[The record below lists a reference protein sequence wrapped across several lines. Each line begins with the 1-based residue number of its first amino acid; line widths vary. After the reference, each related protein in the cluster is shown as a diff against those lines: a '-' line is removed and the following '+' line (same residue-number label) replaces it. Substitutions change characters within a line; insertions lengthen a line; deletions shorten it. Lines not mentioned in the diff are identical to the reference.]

1 MVEIRNSIA
10 EISIP
15 YKKIH
20 HQAVS
25 TLSQFLPEFRPL
37 NMATTVAP
45 SSPLTTNLDLSER
58 SILITGGASGLGL
71 AAVHAFAASG
81 AYITVATNIVIPGNI
96 LSSLESSGAHIQ
108 EVKCDV
114 SNWDSVHD
122 AFKKA
127 VSFSP
132 SGTLDVVAM
141 FAGIDKHGHLVD
153 QIQALGADDEPQC
166 PSTAEIDVNLKGT
179 LYTTSLALHY
189 FRDKP
194 GKNTPL
200 WDKSLI
206 FVSSLAG
213 YIDDT
218 HNSVYTASKFGV
230 RGFWR
235 SIRAKTDAEMG
246 IRCNLIAPWAIK
258 TPMTEPIL
266 SMLDQLGIK
275 EGEGITFAKEETVV
289 QAVMKC
295 IGDASI
301 SGELENALKSW
312 GKLTSCRPC
321 VRNNA

>member
-1 MVEIRNSIA
+1 
-10 EISIP
+10 
-15 YKKIH
+15 
-20 HQAVS
+20 
-25 TLSQFLPEFRPL
+25 
-37 NMATTVAP
+37 MATTVTP
-45 SSPLTTNLDLSER
+45 SSPLIKTLDLNGR

-81 AYITVATNIVIPGNI
+81 TYITVATNVTIPGKV
-96 LSSLESSGAHIQ
+96 LSSLQPSGAHIQ
-108 EVKCDV
+108 EVTCDV
-114 SNWDSVHD
+114 SDWDSVHD
-122 AFKKA
+122 AFRKA
-127 VSFSP
+127 LSFSP
-132 SGTLDVVAM
+132 TGTLDIVAM

-153 QIQALGADDEPQC
+153 QIQALGVEDEPQR

-189 FRDKP
+189 FRDKSS
-194 GKNTPL
+194 KNTPPR
-200 WDKSLI
+200 DKSLI

-230 RGFWR
+230 RGLWK
-235 SIRAKTDAEMG
+235 SIRAKADAEME

-295 IGDASI
+295 IGDESI
-301 SGELENALKSW
+301 SGKLGKHCRSVKTNTKQDERSQLCPRVLSILEM
-312 GKLTSCRPC
+312 TF
-321 VRNNA
+321 